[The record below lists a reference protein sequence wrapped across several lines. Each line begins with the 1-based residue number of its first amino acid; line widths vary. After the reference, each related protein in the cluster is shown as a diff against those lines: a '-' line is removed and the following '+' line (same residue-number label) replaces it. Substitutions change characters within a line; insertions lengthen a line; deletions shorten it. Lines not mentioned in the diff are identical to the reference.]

1 MKEPSIAFLPVN
13 DYILNL
19 SKSFTCTMCVLSH
32 FLNDSYTSAMEEVF
46 SESIPVPDETVR
58 IVTRQLSADSCLM
71 YMLLRYNTQ
80 HGLPSRLYR
89 RYKAVLVEG
98 TLSEKP
104 SAHISILP
112 IPVEERNTP
121 IDILFSPS
129 SCLFSFFFR
138 NGALRQF
145 ALRKDAT
152 TGEYSLHFQQS
163 IPLLT
168 SSLPTPASKRAETT
182 AKRAETTSPADD
194 SAVVTWRPWLT
205 EVTAKAFAFVS
216 FAKNA
221 WRLCVL
227 QAEYLNEL
235 CSLPLEGEPTALAV
249 GKATLAVAVG
259 RSVSVAGFQR
269 STLTL
274 ASILRGGKA
283 NGTPARQSALHSVQS
298 RVTTGA
304 ALLSGL
310 ETGVL
315 GEAEWAARKPA
326 ADPSEAEEEALL
338 AAEDFEAAA
347 LAFIAQRVT
356 ANSGVISLRNAFLM
370 RLTERCVQDPPKEE
384 EEKEKEEEKKGK
396 KGKKSKKGK
405 KEKEEKEEKEEEK
418 EEKKEEEKKDEKKE
432 EEKKEEKKEP
442 VVLSS
447 VLRALLRHSVD
458 IAMNPHVLPRL
469 MAANDITTL
478 LLYLKQA
485 PAVPEANLLTLAVY
499 FLGLEDA
506 AVQRFATEYGW
517 ETGKGDEALRLLLL
531 AGRFLLRVNAKSGAL
546 RQCMRELNTDTAYN
560 VALLLTVGVGRRGEV

>member
-19 SKSFTCTMCVLSH
+19 SKSFTCIMCALFHS
-32 FLNDSYTSAMEEVF
+32 LNDSYTSAMEEVF

-80 HGLPSRLYR
+80 HVLPSRLHR

-104 SAHISILP
+104 SARISILP

-182 AKRAETTSPADD
+182 AKRTETVAPADD

-418 EEKKEEEKKDEKKE
+418 EEKKEE
-432 EEKKEEKKEP
+432 
-442 VVLSS
+442 
-447 VLRALLRHSVD
+447 
-458 IAMNPHVLPRL
+458 
-469 MAANDITTL
+469 
-478 LLYLKQA
+478 
-485 PAVPEANLLTLAVY
+485 
-499 FLGLEDA
+499 
-506 AVQRFATEYGW
+506 
-517 ETGKGDEALRLLLL
+517 
-531 AGRFLLRVNAKSGAL
+531 
-546 RQCMRELNTDTAYN
+546 
-560 VALLLTVGVGRRGEV
+560 

>member
-19 SKSFTCTMCVLSH
+19 SKSFTCTMCALSNS
-32 FLNDSYTSAMEEVF
+32 LNDSYTSAMEEVF

-80 HGLPSRLYR
+80 HVLPSRLHR

-104 SAHISILP
+104 SARISILP

-145 ALRKDAT
+145 ALRKDAS

-168 SSLPTPASKRAETT
+168 NSLPTPASKRAETT
-182 AKRAETTSPADD
+182 AKHVEKTSPADD

-235 CSLPLEGEPTALAV
+235 CSLPLDGEPTALAV

-283 NGTPARQSALHSVQS
+283 SGTPARQSALHSVQS

-384 EEKEKEEEKKGK
+384 EKEKEKEKEKKGKKEEEKEKKGK
-396 KGKKSKKGK
+396 KGKK
-405 KEKEEKEEKEEEK
+405 EDKEERKEE
-418 EEKKEEEKKDEKKE
+418 E
-432 EEKKEEKKEP
+432 EEKKEEKKDP
-442 VVLSS
+442 FVLSS

-469 MAANDITTL
+469 MATNDITTL

>member
-1 MKEPSIAFLPVN
+1 
-13 DYILNL
+13 
-19 SKSFTCTMCVLSH
+19 
-32 FLNDSYTSAMEEVF
+32 MEEVF

-80 HGLPSRLYR
+80 HGLPSRLHR

-104 SAHISILP
+104 SARISILP

-145 ALRKDAT
+145 ALRKDAS

-168 SSLPTPASKRAETT
+168 NSLPTPPSKRAETT
-182 AKRAETTSPADD
+182 AKHVEKTSPAGD

-235 CSLPLEGEPTALAV
+235 CSLSLEGEPTALAV

-326 ADPSEAEEEALL
+326 ADPSEAEEEELL

-370 RLTERCVQDPPKEE
+370 RLTERCVQDPIKE
-384 EEKEKEEEKKGK
+384 EEKEKEKEKEKKGKKEEEKEKKGK
-396 KGKKSKKGK
+396 KGKK
-405 KEKEEKEEKEEEK
+405 EDK
-418 EEKKEEEKKDEKKE
+418 EEKKEEE
-432 EEKKEEKKEP
+432 EEKKEEKKDP
-442 VVLSS
+442 FVLSS

-560 VALLLTVGVGRRGEV
+560 VALLLTVGVGRRCEA

>member
-19 SKSFTCTMCVLSH
+19 SKSFTCTMCALSH
-32 FLNDSYTSAMEEVF
+32 SLNDSYTSAMEEVF
-46 SESIPVPDETVR
+46 SESIPVPDEMVR

-80 HGLPSRLYR
+80 HGLPSRLHR

-104 SAHISILP
+104 SARISILP

-145 ALRKDAT
+145 ALRKDAS
-152 TGEYSLHFQQS
+152 TGEYSLYFQQS

-384 EEKEKEEEKKGK
+384 EEKKGKKEEKKGKEEEKKGK
-396 KGKKSKKGK
+396 KGKKSKKDK
-405 KEKEEKEEKEEEK
+405 EDKEEETEKEEK
-418 EEKKEEEKKDEKKE
+418 
-432 EEKKEEKKEP
+432 
-442 VVLSS
+442 
-447 VLRALLRHSVD
+447 
-458 IAMNPHVLPRL
+458 
-469 MAANDITTL
+469 
-478 LLYLKQA
+478 
-485 PAVPEANLLTLAVY
+485 
-499 FLGLEDA
+499 
-506 AVQRFATEYGW
+506 
-517 ETGKGDEALRLLLL
+517 
-531 AGRFLLRVNAKSGAL
+531 
-546 RQCMRELNTDTAYN
+546 
-560 VALLLTVGVGRRGEV
+560 

>member
-32 FLNDSYTSAMEEVF
+32 SLNDSYTSAMEEVF

-58 IVTRQLSADSCLM
+58 IVSRQLSADSCLM

-80 HGLPSRLYR
+80 HVLPSRLYR
-89 RYKAVLVEG
+89 RYKAILVEG

-145 ALRKDAT
+145 ALRKDAS
-152 TGEYSLHFQQS
+152 TGEYSLHFEQS

-168 SSLPTPASKRAETT
+168 NSLPTPASKRAETT
-182 AKRAETTSPADD
+182 AKHVEKTSPAGD

-283 NGTPARQSALHSVQS
+283 SGTPARQSALHSVQS

-384 EEKEKEEEKKGK
+384 KKEEGKKKKEEKKGK
-396 KGKKSKKGK
+396 KGKKSKK
-405 KEKEEKEEKEEEK
+405 EKEEEEKK
-418 EEKKEEEKKDEKKE
+418 EEKKE
-432 EEKKEEKKEP
+432 EEKKEP

-499 FLGLEDA
+499 FLGLQDA
-506 AVQRFATEYGW
+506 AVQRFAAEYGW

-560 VALLLTVGVGRRGEV
+560 VALLLTVGVGRRGEA

>member
-19 SKSFTCTMCVLSH
+19 SKSFTCIMCALFHS
-32 FLNDSYTSAMEEVF
+32 LNDSYTSAMEEVF

-80 HGLPSRLYR
+80 HVLPSRLHR

-104 SAHISILP
+104 SARISILP

-182 AKRAETTSPADD
+182 AKRTETVAPADD

-418 EEKKEEEKKDEKKE
+418 EEKKE
-432 EEKKEEKKEP
+432 P

-469 MAANDITTL
+469 MATNDITTL

>member
-19 SKSFTCTMCVLSH
+19 SKSFTCTMCVLFHS
-32 FLNDSYTSAMEEVF
+32 LNDSYTSAMEEVF

-80 HGLPSRLYR
+80 HVLPSRLHR

-104 SAHISILP
+104 SARISILP

-145 ALRKDAT
+145 ALRKDAS

-168 SSLPTPASKRAETT
+168 NSLPTPPSKRAETT
-182 AKRAETTSPADD
+182 AKRTETVAPAND

-235 CSLPLEGEPTALAV
+235 CSLSLEGEPTALAV

-283 NGTPARQSALHSVQS
+283 SGTPARQSALHSVQS

-370 RLTERCVQDPPKEE
+370 RLTERCVQDPPREK
-384 EEKEKEEEKKGK
+384 EKEKEEEKKGK
-396 KGKKSKKGK
+396 KGKKSKKD
-405 KEKEEKEEKEEEK
+405 KEDK
-418 EEKKEEEKKDEKKE
+418 EEKKEKEEKKDEKKE
-432 EEKKEEKKEP
+432 EKKEKKEP
-442 VVLSS
+442 FVLSS

-506 AVQRFATEYGW
+506 AVQRFAAEYGW

-560 VALLLTVGVGRRGEV
+560 VALLLTVSVGRRCEA

>member
-19 SKSFTCTMCVLSH
+19 SKSFTCTMCVLFHS
-32 FLNDSYTSAMEEVF
+32 LNDSYTSAMEEVF

-80 HGLPSRLYR
+80 HGLPSRLHR

-104 SAHISILP
+104 SARISILP

-145 ALRKDAT
+145 ALRKDAS

-168 SSLPTPASKRAETT
+168 NSLPTPPSKRAETT
-182 AKRAETTSPADD
+182 AKHVEKTSPAND

-235 CSLPLEGEPTALAV
+235 CSLSLEGEPTALAV

-283 NGTPARQSALHSVQS
+283 SGTPARQSALHSVQS

-370 RLTERCVQDPPKEE
+370 RLTERCVQDPPREK
-384 EEKEKEEEKKGK
+384 EKEKEEEKKGK
-396 KGKKSKKGK
+396 KGKKG
-405 KEKEEKEEKEEEK
+405 EEK
-418 EEKKEEEKKDEKKE
+418 EEKKDEKKE
-432 EEKKEEKKEP
+432 EKKEP
-442 VVLSS
+442 FVLSS

-469 MAANDITTL
+469 MATNDITTL

-506 AVQRFATEYGW
+506 AVQRFAAEYGW

-560 VALLLTVGVGRRGEV
+560 VALLLTVGVGRRGEA

>member
-1 MKEPSIAFLPVN
+1 
-13 DYILNL
+13 
-19 SKSFTCTMCVLSH
+19 MCVLSNS
-32 FLNDSYTSAMEEVF
+32 LNDSYTLAMEEVF

-80 HGLPSRLYR
+80 HGLPSRLHR

-104 SAHISILP
+104 SARISILP

-145 ALRKDAT
+145 ALRKDAS
-152 TGEYSLHFQQS
+152 TGEYSLHFEQS

-168 SSLPTPASKRAETT
+168 NSLPTPASKRAETT
-182 AKRAETTSPADD
+182 AKHVEKTSPADD

-235 CSLPLEGEPTALAV
+235 CSLPLDGEPTALAV

-283 NGTPARQSALHSVQS
+283 SGTPARQSALHSVQS

-384 EEKEKEEEKKGK
+384 EKEKEEEKKGK
-396 KGKKSKKGK
+396 KGKKGKEEEKKGK
-405 KEKEEKEEKEEEK
+405 KEEKEEE
-418 EEKKEEEKKDEKKE
+418 EKKE
-432 EEKKEEKKEP
+432 EEKKEEKKDP
-442 VVLSS
+442 FVLSS

-499 FLGLEDA
+499 FLGLQDA
-506 AVQRFATEYGW
+506 AVQRFAAEYGW

-560 VALLLTVGVGRRGEV
+560 VALLLTVGVGRRGEA

>member
-58 IVTRQLSADSCLM
+58 VVTRQLSADSCLM

-145 ALRKDAT
+145 ALRKDVT

-370 RLTERCVQDPPKEE
+370 RLTERCVQDPPSEE

-418 EEKKEEEKKDEKKE
+418 EENKEE
-432 EEKKEEKKEP
+432 
-442 VVLSS
+442 
-447 VLRALLRHSVD
+447 
-458 IAMNPHVLPRL
+458 
-469 MAANDITTL
+469 
-478 LLYLKQA
+478 
-485 PAVPEANLLTLAVY
+485 
-499 FLGLEDA
+499 
-506 AVQRFATEYGW
+506 
-517 ETGKGDEALRLLLL
+517 
-531 AGRFLLRVNAKSGAL
+531 
-546 RQCMRELNTDTAYN
+546 
-560 VALLLTVGVGRRGEV
+560 

>member
-80 HGLPSRLYR
+80 HVLPSRLHR

-405 KEKEEKEEKEEEK
+405 KEKEEKEEK
-418 EEKKEEEKKDEKKE
+418 KDEKKE

-469 MAANDITTL
+469 MTTNDITTL

>member
-1 MKEPSIAFLPVN
+1 M
-13 DYILNL
+13 
-19 SKSFTCTMCVLSH
+19 
-32 FLNDSYTSAMEEVF
+32 
-46 SESIPVPDETVR
+46 
-58 IVTRQLSADSCLM
+58 
-71 YMLLRYNTQ
+71 
-80 HGLPSRLYR
+80 
-89 RYKAVLVEG
+89 
-98 TLSEKP
+98 
-104 SAHISILP
+104 
-112 IPVEERNTP
+112 EERNTP

-145 ALRKDAT
+145 ALRKDAS
-152 TGEYSLHFQQS
+152 TGEYSLHFEQS

-168 SSLPTPASKRAETT
+168 SSLPTPPSKRVETTAKRAETT
-182 AKRAETTSPADD
+182 AKRAKMPSPADD

-315 GEAEWAARKPA
+315 DEAQWAARKPA
-326 ADPSEAEEEALL
+326 ADPSEAEEETLL
-338 AAEDFEAAA
+338 AAADFEAAA

-356 ANSGVISLRNAFLM
+356 ANSGVISLRNEFLM
-370 RLTERCVQDPPKEE
+370 RLTERCVQDPPSEEKKGKEEEKKEEEKKGKKE
-384 EEKEKEEEKKGK
+384 EEKEKKKGK
-396 KGKKSKKGK
+396 KGKKSKK
-405 KEKEEKEEKEEEK
+405 EKE
-418 EEKKEEEKKDEKKE
+418 EKKE
-432 EEKKEEKKEP
+432 EEKKEEKKEEEEEKKEEKKEP
-442 VVLSS
+442 FVLSS

-499 FLGLEDA
+499 FLELEDA
-506 AVQRFATEYGW
+506 AVQRFAAEYGW

-531 AGRFLLRVNAKSGAL
+531 AGRFLLRVNAKSAAL

-560 VALLLTVGVGRRGEV
+560 VALLLTVGEGRRGEA